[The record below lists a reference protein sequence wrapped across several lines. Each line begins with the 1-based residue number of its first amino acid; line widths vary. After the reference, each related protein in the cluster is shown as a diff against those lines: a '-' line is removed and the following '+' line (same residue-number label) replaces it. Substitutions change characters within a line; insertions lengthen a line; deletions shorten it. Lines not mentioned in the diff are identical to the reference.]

1 MLTKEEEKRWQEF
14 LNKGKKQVFP
24 QGQEWIPDYVEP
36 SPTVPYDEEELLR
49 QYDLRDQAWERARN
63 MSVPEKVLPV
73 DIQHSKMDVPGPVL
87 QGDASQD
94 DTEHAFNLGGWLKDM
109 GSSVLG
115 SVNSG
120 MSDLGDWMQK
130 NPELVASI
138 ASGLGRYA
146 WDPDVGR
153 GPMGGWSNRRALW
166 NAMDTG
172 VNTRLGLENQR
183 LADIARKRGQL
194 QYKDGGFYNIRP
206 TNIGGKP
213 SWSVDQL
220 YQTPSKGKTIA
231 TGKVEYKP
239 IGNGMQQGYMF
250 NRYGQN
256 RYTKWGEPKP
266 LYEPKEPK
274 AKKPPESRT
283 RTLPGGKEQL
293 EIFDTTTEKW
303 VPSGDPYDPKLLS
316 AEALAQKQKTRPK
329 TEINLADKG
338 WSEFNK
344 QQAKNVFEMK
354 TDAEGALAGLS
365 SLRESK
371 KLIDSGV
378 ITGTG
383 AEWVTAF
390 GNALKTLG
398 WGDMDGVA
406 NTQAFMASMGNQ
418 VAQIIKQFG
427 AGTGLSDADRDYAE
441 KIVGGKITM
450 SEEAIRRLMD
460 INEKAFK
467 FKIDRYNEVAKSIM
481 GSPNAK
487 QLLFPLTQLEIP
499 TTTEEPWRVWLHNN
513 PGRAEEYKNKTI
525 TVQEGS
531 HRGKYTARQLPDGSW
546 QWFKE

>member
-1 MLTKEEEKRWQEF
+1 MWTQDDEKRWQDF
-14 LNKGKKQVFP
+14 LNKGKPK
-24 QGQEWIPDYVEP
+24 EWIPEYAEP
-36 SPTVPYDEEELLR
+36 SPEVPYDEEELLR
-49 QYDLRDQAWERARN
+49 QYELRDQAWERARN

-73 DIQHSKMDVPGPVL
+73 DIQHSKTDVPGPVL
-87 QGDASQD
+87 QGDAPQE

-153 GPMGGWSNRRALW
+153 GPMGGWSNKRALW

-172 VNTRLGLENQR
+172 VNTRLGLEKQR
-183 LADIARKRGQL
+183 LTDIARKRGQL

-220 YQTPSKGKTIA
+220 YQTPSKGKTVA
-231 TGKVEYKP
+231 TGTVEYKP
-239 IGNGMQQGYMF
+239 IGGGMQQGEMF
-250 NRYGQN
+250 NQYGKNQWSP
-256 RYTKWGEPKP
+256 WGEPKP

-293 EIFDTTTEKW
+293 EVFNTTTEKW
-303 VPSGDPYDPKLLS
+303 ESSGDPYDPKLMS
-316 AEALAQKQKTRPK
+316 AEALAQKQKTRP
-329 TEINLADKG
+329 TTNINLGAKG

-344 QQAKNVFEMK
+344 LQAKNVFEMK

-371 KLIDSGV
+371 KLIDSGI

-383 AEWVTAF
+383 AEWVTSF

-398 WGDMDGVA
+398 WGEMDGVA

-427 AGTGLSDADRDYAE
+427 AGTGLSDADREYAE

-450 SEEAIRRLMD
+450 TEQAIRRLLDM
-460 INEKAFK
+460 NEKAFK
-467 FKIDRYNEVAKSIM
+467 FKIKRYNEVARGIM
-481 GSPNAK
+481 QSPNAK
-487 QLLFPLTQLEIP
+487 QLLFPLTQLELP
-499 TTTEEPWRVWLHNN
+499 TSIEEPWRDWLHNN
-513 PGRAEEYKNKTI
+513 PGTADDEVNRNKTI
-525 TVQEGS
+525 TVGEGS
-531 HRGKYTARQLPDGSW
+531 YKGRYTSRQLPDGSW
-546 QWFKE
+546 KWFKE